1 MISIGSYL
9 QDARPE
15 QKSKTLERVTAMLMQ
30 GLAMHSYKHDEAE
43 FEEFQNTIK
52 KLRKQLSTAEDEETL
67 FLSAGAAIH
76 ALERHNAAVERS
88 LAEQR
93 QETQNILGLMTQALL
108 RVANGSADCT
118 RNLSAIGNDFAN
130 AFKLNELRQ
139 LKEKL
144 AQSLNNLCE
153 ETKRQQLQLSMLRS
167 DLTTVAGH
175 PDVRAILESSQLDP
189 VTGLPNAECA
199 AKAIITAWD
208 AGVEAYLVLFAVD
221 RIESVNLRFGFKA
234 GDQMMR
240 VFSEH
245 VSRFLQPEDRLF
257 RWRGSYFVGMLENRL
272 PEQHMASEINKVAN
286 ARLEHSIRVKDRDVM
301 IPISASWTMFSLRS
315 APTVDDL
322 LSKIADFLSN
332 RSFPG
337 AAPRRDR

>member
-9 QDARPE
+9 QTARPE
-15 QKSKTLERVTAMLMQ
+15 QKSKALERVTAMLMQ
-30 GLAMHSYKHDEAE
+30 GLAMHSYKHDEGE
-43 FEEFQNTIK
+43 FCEFQNTIR
-52 KLRKQLSTAEDEETL
+52 KLRQQLTTAEDEETL
-67 FLSAGAAIH
+67 FLTAGAAIH
-76 ALERHNAAVERS
+76 SLERHNAAVERS
-88 LAEQR
+88 IAEQR
-93 QETQNILGLMTQALL
+93 QETQNILTLMTQALL
-108 RVANGSADCT
+108 RVANGGADCT
-118 RNLSAIGNDFAN
+118 RNLSAIGADFAN

-167 DLTTVAGH
+167 DITSVAGH
-175 PDVRAILESSQLDP
+175 PDVRAILESSALDP

-221 RIESVNLRFGFKA
+221 RIESVNLRFGFRA

-245 VSRFLQPEDRLF
+245 VGRFLQPEDRLF
-257 RWRGSYFVGMLENRL
+257 RWRGPYFVGMLENRL
-272 PEQHMASEINKVAN
+272 PETHMASEINKIAN
-286 ARLEHSIRVKDRDVM
+286 TRIEHSIRVKDRDVM

-315 APTVDDL
+315 AGNVDEL
-322 LSKIADFLSN
+322 LSKIGEFLSN
-332 RSFPG
+332 RAFP
-337 AAPRRDR
+337 AAGPRRDR